1 MTKYYIDE
9 LGNYLGGFDG
19 AEPPEGAI
27 EIDGPPVNGLDTFLN
42 GQWKSYKTSND
53 VWNEIKAYRDLRK
66 SSGVKVGNFWYH
78 TDDTS
83 RIQHLGLVMLG
94 ANIPADLLWKTMSGE
109 FVQMHQSLA
118 LGIFQAIAFSDTQI
132 FKIAE
137 IHKAT
142 MMASPDPSNYNYKT
156 GWPLVYGE

>member
-1 MTKYYIDE
+1 MHNYYKDLNNKIHTLESIEFEYLLPNGCTQITEAEADDIRKPLLGE
-9 LGNYLGGFDG
+9 LRDS
-19 AEPPEGAI
+19 I
-27 EIDGPPVNGLDTFLN
+27 
-42 GQWKSYKTSND
+42 WND
-53 VWNEIKAYRDLRK
+53 IKAYRDLKK

-94 ANIPADLLWKTMSGE
+94 ANIPPDLMWKTMSGE

-142 MMASPDPSNYNYKT
+142 MLAMSDPTDYDYKT